1 MKKEIIPVKFEGALV
16 ESLEQLVE
24 TGIYSS
30 KAEAIREGLRLL
42 SEKHGIKIT
51 PAFYFRSVVKE
62 KVSKKK
68 ISKEKLDKIMKEASK
83 EAWKRE
89 RKKYGL

>member
-1 MKKEIIPVKFEGALV
+1 MKKETIPVRLEGALV
-16 ESLEQLVE
+16 ESLEELVK

-30 KAEAIREGLRLL
+30 KSEAIREGLRLL

-51 PAFYFRSVVKE
+51 PAFYFRSIVKE
-62 KVSKKK
+62 KVKKKK
-68 ISKEKLDKIMKEASK
+68 IPKKKLDKTMKEASK
-83 EAWKRE
+83 EAWKKE

>member
-1 MKKEIIPVKFEGALV
+1 MKKEVIPIKFEGALV
-16 ESLEQLVE
+16 ETLEQLVE

-42 SEKHGIKIT
+42 GEKHGIKIT
-51 PAFYFRSVVKE
+51 PAFYFRSLVRE

-68 ISKEKLDKIMKEASK
+68 VTKEELDKTIKKVSEK
-83 EAWKRE
+83 AWIEE
-89 RKKYGL
+89 RKKYG